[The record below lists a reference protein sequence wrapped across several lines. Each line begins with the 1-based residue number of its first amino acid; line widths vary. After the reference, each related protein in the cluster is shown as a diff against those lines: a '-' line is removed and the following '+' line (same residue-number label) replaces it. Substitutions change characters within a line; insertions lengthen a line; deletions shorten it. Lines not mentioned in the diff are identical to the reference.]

1 MSRANP
7 ERTVGPDDPARG
19 RVGAGHPTDGSGD
32 AETLLA
38 VEDLSVAFPSERGP
52 VAVVRGVSFTVA
64 PGEMVGLVGESGS
77 GKSLTALSILGL
89 VPDPGRITAGRVR
102 FRGRDLTRLS
112 DSALRRYRGARIA
125 MIFQEPGTAL
135 NPVFTIGFQVAEAI
149 RAHRRLSRRRA
160 LAEAEELLER
170 VAIPDPHQRLGDY
183 PHQLSGG
190 QRQRVMIAMAL
201 AAGPDLLLADEPT
214 TALDVTI
221 QAQILELLESLRR
234 ELGLAVLLITHDLAV
249 VAETCERV
257 VVMYAGEVVE
267 QAPAGA
273 LFTRPAH
280 PYTRGLLGA
289 LPRLGAEVE
298 RGGLATIPGTVPDP
312 AELPPGCPF
321 HPRCPD
327 RMPVCDRRS
336 PALYRVG
343 EATRARCFLHD
354 PELPE
359 SERRRSGRYEPSG
372 DVSEVST

>member
-1 MSRANP
+1 LS
-7 ERTVGPDDPARG
+7 EPA
-19 RVGAGHPTDGSGD
+19 AD
-32 AETLLA
+32 AELLE
-38 VEDLSVAFPSERGP
+38 VEDLSVAFPSDRGP
-52 VAVVRGVSFTVA
+52 VSVVRGVSFTLGS
-64 PGEMVGLVGESGS
+64 GEMVGLVGESGS

-89 VPDPGRITAGRVR
+89 VPDPGRVTGGRVR

-112 DSALRRYRGARIA
+112 DSELRRYRGARIA

-135 NPVFTIGFQVAEAI
+135 DPVFTVGFQVAEAI
-149 RAHRRLSRRRA
+149 RVHRRISRSRA
-160 LAEAEELLER
+160 RKEAEELLER
-170 VAIPDPHQRLGDY
+170 VAIPDPDQRLDDY

-234 ELGLAVLLITHDLAV
+234 ELDLTVLLITHDLAV

-267 QAPAGA
+267 QAPARS

-280 PYTRGLLGA
+280 PYTRGLLSA
-289 LPRLGAEVE
+289 LPRLGGEVE
-298 RGGLATIPGTVPDP
+298 RGRLTTIPGTVPDP
-312 AELPPGCPF
+312 EELPSGCPF

-327 RMPVCDRRS
+327 RMPVCDRRA
-336 PALYRVG
+336 PALYRVSDRV
-343 EATRARCFLHD
+343 RARCFLH
-354 PELPE
+354 ENGL
-359 SERRRSGRYEPSG
+359 SERESARDPVAEPSAEG
-372 DVSEVST
+372 PA